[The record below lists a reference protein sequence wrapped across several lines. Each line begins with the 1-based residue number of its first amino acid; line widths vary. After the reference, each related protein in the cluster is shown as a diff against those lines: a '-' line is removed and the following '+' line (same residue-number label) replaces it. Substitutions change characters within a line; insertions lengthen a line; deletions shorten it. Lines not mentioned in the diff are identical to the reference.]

1 MTVPRV
7 WYSLASF
14 VAVAAY
20 DMTAD
25 FALDVHDSIK
35 EKFSEAARESM
46 LEVQKHLREVLSP
59 LHHMVIPA
67 PVTSGDPVCVEL
79 KDAEGDVILTQSA
92 QIDYCEPYGTDMS
105 FVVKIGSVTKTLN
118 LPPFIDPTGGSI
130 TVPRFFSHLY
140 NGTDCDVSKKL
151 DGGLAGITE
160 VISVHVEKDVCP
172 GDDPAVLWPAVK
184 TAKPKESVPKQKA
197 ESAEPE
203 KEEAKPKK
211 EAEPEKEEVKFKK
224 EAEPEKEEVKPKEAE
239 PEKEEVKPKKEEAK
253 PKKEEAEPK
262 EEEVEPKTEAEPEK
276 EEVKPEK
283 EEVKPEKEEVKPEK
297 EEAELEEVASTEE
310 ESKPESELP
319 EPKTEVE
326 AEKSVDEKADDEDPE
341 TGKFSAVEEA
351 TVAPTI
357 QSAVVPIMMA

>member
-1 MTVPRV
+1 MTVSRV

-14 VAVAAY
+14 VAVVAY

-67 PVTSGDPVCVEL
+67 PVASGDPVCVEL

-151 DGGLAGITE
+151 DGGLVGITE
-160 VISVHVEKDVCP
+160 VISVYVEKDVCP

-184 TAKPKESVPKQKA
+184 TAKSKESVPKQKA
-197 ESAEPE
+197 ESAEP
-203 KEEAKPKK
+203 K
-211 EAEPEKEEVKFKK
+211 
-224 EAEPEKEEVKPKEAE
+224 
-239 PEKEEVKPKKEEAK
+239 KEEVKPKKEEAK
-253 PKKEEAEPK
+253 PKKEEAKPKK
-262 EEEVEPKTEAEPEK
+262 EEAKPKQEAEPEK
-276 EEVKPEK
+276 EETKPKEEAGPEE
-283 EEVKPEKEEVKPEK
+283 EEVKPKKKETEPKEKEVEPKK
-297 EEAELEEVASTEE
+297 KAEPEE
-310 ESKPESELP
+310 EELKPKKET

-341 TGKFSAVEEA
+341 TVKFSAVEEA

-357 QSAVVPIMMA
+357 QSAVIPIMMA

>member
-1 MTVPRV
+1 MTVSRV

-14 VAVAAY
+14 VAVVAY

-67 PVTSGDPVCVEL
+67 PVASGDPVCVEL
-79 KDAEGDVILTQSA
+79 KDAEGDVVLTQSA

-184 TAKPKESVPKQKA
+184 TTKSKESLPKQKA
-197 ESAEPE
+197 
-203 KEEAKPKK
+203 
-211 EAEPEKEEVKFKK
+211 
-224 EAEPEKEEVKPKEAE
+224 
-239 PEKEEVKPKKEEAK
+239 
-253 PKKEEAEPK
+253 
-262 EEEVEPKTEAEPEK
+262 
-276 EEVKPEK
+276 
-283 EEVKPEKEEVKPEK
+283 
-297 EEAELEEVASTEE
+297 
-310 ESKPESELP
+310 
-319 EPKTEVE
+319 
-326 AEKSVDEKADDEDPE
+326 
-341 TGKFSAVEEA
+341 
-351 TVAPTI
+351 
-357 QSAVVPIMMA
+357 